1 MEFIFKLYTLKCIDV
16 FKTTC
21 WSLDLCCPGHDGR
34 SLVPRNLR
42 GPRDG
47 EWGFPPAHSDP
58 GSAKSAGD
66 HCCPPVESSDAAQ
79 GRDRVRACISNHH
92 YVLVTHYCMC
102 NFDPLEDAAI
112 KGNIQK
118 IALFIYYT
126 NSFATQR
133 KTWNAFDAFVTEWN
147 VFSSVNDMS
156 DAQDE
161 SRVVINNCF

>member
-79 GRDRVRACISNHH
+79 GRDRVRACVYHFQPSLCISDTLL
-92 YVLVTHYCMC
+92 YVQFWPIRRCCHQGKYPE
-102 NFDPLEDAAI
+102 NS
-112 KGNIQK
+112 
-118 IALFIYYT
+118 FIYLLYKQFCHPAQ
-126 NSFATQR
+126 NLKCVWCFCDWVKCFFFS
-133 KTWNAFDAFVTEWN
+133 KWHEWCT
-147 VFSSVNDMS
+147 
-156 DAQDE
+156 
-161 SRVVINNCF
+161 RWIPCCHK